1 MKTYTGTKIV
11 NAKLMTRGEYN
22 AFRGWEL
29 PADEDGSDIGY
40 LVEYPDG
47 GKANT
52 AVYAGYVSWSPADVF
67 ERAYRPVPQP
77 HQGRVIEEK
86 AELDKKREALRNFL
100 DSDRSMG
107 IDAAERARLARQLT
121 AMAYYAE
128 TLNERIEA
136 FQ

>member
-29 PADEDGSDIGY
+29 PANEDGSDIGY

-52 AVYAGYVSWSPADVF
+52 AVYTGYVSWSPKDVF
-67 ERAYRPVPQP
+67 ERAYHIVLQP
-77 HQGRVIEEK
+77 HQQRVVDEK

-100 DSDRSMG
+100 DTDRSMG
-107 IDAAERARLARQLT
+107 IDPVERARLARQLT
-121 AMAYYAE
+121 AMAYYADI
-128 TLNERIEA
+128 LRERIEA
-136 FQ
+136 F